1 MQVTAKFG
9 MDGDACVIPPPLEGH
24 FMDWAR
30 PSERIVLKNILF
42 LTDFSE
48 PSGAALPYAI
58 TIAREYGSTV
68 HALHV
73 LIPESYANPYPSL
86 SSLTADAQDERIQ
99 ADLQRLESSLTGVL
113 HEVNVVRD
121 AAIWPAFER
130 ALRDCK
136 ADLIVLGTRGRTGA
150 EKMMLGSVAEEIFR
164 RASVPALTIGPF
176 VRRQIHNAAR
186 FHCVLLAADFSPESL
201 SAVPYALSLAQESR
215 ARLILLHVIR
225 REPET
230 TTQPGSELSVASA
243 LHQLHELLPPDVEIW
258 CRPDAVVEYGEPAA
272 RVLRTAKERGVD
284 LIVLGVRD
292 AAGHMAAATH
302 EERTTA
308 HKIVANAR
316 CPVLTVRGPL
326 PN

>member
-1 MQVTAKFG
+1 
-9 MDGDACVIPPPLEGH
+9 
-24 FMDWAR
+24 MDWVR
-30 PSERIVLKNILF
+30 PSERIALKNILF

-48 PSGAALPYAI
+48 PSAAALSYAI

-73 LIPESYANPYPSL
+73 LIPESYANHKPGL
-86 SSLTADAQDERIQ
+86 SSLAADDQDERIQ
-99 ADLQRLESSLTGVL
+99 EELQRLESSLTGVP

-121 AAIWPAFER
+121 PAIWPAFER
-130 ALRDCK
+130 ALQDCK
-136 ADLIVLGTRGRTGA
+136 ADLIVLGTHGRTGA

-164 RASVPALTIGPF
+164 RTSVPALTIGPL

-186 FHCVLLAADFSPESL
+186 FHCVLLAADFSPEST

-215 ARLILLHVIR
+215 SRLILLHVIR
-225 REPET
+225 RLAEET
-230 TTQPGSELSVASA
+230 AQPGSELSLASA
-243 LHQLHELLPPDVEIW
+243 LHQLHELLPPDVETW
-258 CRPDAVVEYGEPAA
+258 CRPEAIVEYGEPAA
-272 RVLRTAKERGVD
+272 RILRAAKERSVD

-292 AAGHMAAATH
+292 AAGHIVAATH
-302 EERTTA
+302 EGRTTA

>member
-1 MQVTAKFG
+1 
-9 MDGDACVIPPPLEGH
+9 
-24 FMDWAR
+24 MDWAR
-30 PSERIVLKNILF
+30 PSERIVLKNILY

-48 PSGAALPYAI
+48 PSAAALPYAI
-58 TIAREYGSTV
+58 TIAREYGATV

-73 LIPESYANPYPSL
+73 LVPESYANHYPSL
-86 SSLTADAQDERIQ
+86 SSLAADAQDERIQ
-99 ADLQRLESSLTGVL
+99 ADIQRLESSLAGVL

-121 AAIWPAFER
+121 TAIWPAFER
-130 ALRDCK
+130 TLRDCR
-136 ADLIVLGTRGRTGA
+136 ADLVVLGTHGRTGT
-150 EKMMLGSVAEEIFR
+150 EKMMLGSVAEEVFR
-164 RASVPALTIGPF
+164 RASAPALTIGPS

-186 FHCVLLAADFSPESL
+186 FHSVLLASDFSPESV

-225 REPET
+225 RQPEA
-230 TTQPGSELSVASA
+230 PPPAGSELSVASA
-243 LHQLHELLPPDVEIW
+243 LHQLHELLPPDVETW
-258 CRPDAVVEYGEPAA
+258 CRPEAVVEYGEPAA
-272 RVLRTAKERGVD
+272 RILRAAKERGVD

-292 AAGHMAAATH
+292 AAGHLVAATH